1 MPIAKFHIENDGIMR
16 LKEVKIFKCVALKPK
31 TRRVSPRNTC
41 VALAKFFFPPPR
53 HQAED
58 ETRRHQQMK
67 PGGPTWPAAA
77 AVARGGFFIFIFFKN
92 VFYRNIFSVS
102 YFKVLYSYR
111 PVGGGPIA
119 R

>member
-16 LKEVKIFKCVALKPK
+16 LKEVKIFKCVALKPNK
-31 TRRVSPRNTC
+31 ASLPRNTC
-41 VALAKFFFPPPR
+41 VALAKFFFSPPR

-77 AVARGGFFIFIFFKN
+77 AVARGGFFIFIFLKKCF
-92 VFYRNIFSVS
+92 
-102 YFKVLYSYR
+102 L
-111 PVGGGPIA
+111 
-119 R
+119 